1 MRTVRFLSNA
11 WLCLAHLAN
20 HAVHVTNRFM
30 LGVGIEIENFKK
42 SCTFFY
48 ICTTLER
55 LKKSDVALISTL
67 CDDFVQ
73 ENGGERCD
81 YLSAY
86 ENAPGIL
93 QSAGALGSAERWV
106 PARA

>member
-1 MRTVRFLSNA
+1 
-11 WLCLAHLAN
+11 
-20 HAVHVTNRFM
+20 M

-106 PARA
+106 PARASIKRVMNTKETNPAADSNDFI